1 MAAPWLPDPSEA
13 SEGVERLTTHE
24 VMALARISRAT
35 LWRRVLAGRLP
46 PPIDQ
51 ARQSLF
57 LKSAVMLALAVE
69 STRPHSAAVAAEQRL
84 EALRRLRHKKM
95 LDSGRAPK

>member
-1 MAAPWLPDPSEA
+1 MAAPWLPDPSEVT
-13 SEGVERLTTHE
+13 EGVERPTTHE

-51 ARQSLF
+51 ARQALF

-69 STRPHSAAVAAEQRL
+69 PSRPHSAAVAAEQRL

-95 LDSGRAPK
+95 LDSGGAPK